1 MRRPRSVVVVLL
13 AAGGVI
19 APVGSADA
27 YPPPAAGPNPS
38 MIVVLRD
45 QYPDVPPTRSATV
58 QRAALTS
65 ALQTHLV
72 TDARA
77 HGATEIHQLHVV
89 NAFTGRLSADEAAR
103 LARDPAVAAVLPD
116 RTVRMTPP
124 PRPELTDAPPGPV
137 SRTTCP
143 AHPNKPLLEPEALQL
158 THDAFADPATPS
170 AQHLATGA
178 GVTVAYIADG
188 IDINNPDFIRPDGTH
203 VFTDY
208 QDFTGAGPRAPTSGL
223 EAFTDASAIA
233 AQGRVINDLSDY
245 VSAAHPLPPGCTIR
259 VLGMAPGVSLVGLVA
274 LGPDQVGTV
283 TQILDA
289 IEYAV
294 SKDHVD
300 VINESF
306 DTNVY
311 PDTGIDPIAL
321 ADAQLVR
328 AGITVVNSTG
338 DAGGA
343 NTIGSPGSTP
353 GVISVGA
360 STSFR
365 AYAQTTLNGFQLG
378 NGTYA
383 SDNIAAFSS
392 SGETQSGRNARSRG
406 AGRRG
411 VGRLHA

>member
-1 MRRPRSVVVVLL
+1 
-13 AAGGVI
+13 
-19 APVGSADA
+19 
-27 YPPPAAGPNPS
+27 
-38 MIVVLRD
+38 
-45 QYPDVPPTRSATV
+45 
-58 QRAALTS
+58 
-65 ALQTHLV
+65 
-72 TDARA
+72 
-77 HGATEIHQLHVV
+77 
-89 NAFTGRLSADEAAR
+89 
-103 LARDPAVAAVLPD
+103 
-116 RTVRMTPP
+116 
-124 PRPELTDAPPGPV
+124 
-137 SRTTCP
+137 
-143 AHPNKPLLEPEALQL
+143 
-158 THDAFADPATPS
+158 
-170 AQHLATGA
+170 
-178 GVTVAYIADG
+178 
-188 IDINNPDFIRPDGTH
+188 
-203 VFTDY
+203 
-208 QDFTGAGPRAPTSGL
+208 
-223 EAFTDASAIA
+223 
-233 AQGRVINDLSDY
+233 
-245 VSAAHPLPPGCTIR
+245 
-259 VLGMAPGVSLVGLVA
+259 MAPGVSLVGLVA

-392 SGETQSGRNARSRG
+392 SGETQSGRTLDLVAPGDAGWADSTPDLSRWSVCSNNNFAPSSLLFTEGTSQAAPYTAAAAALVIQSYRQTHRGRRPTPAIVQAILTGTATDLDLPADEQGAGLLNALRAVQAARSMPGSDETPQGSGLIAQPTQLDVELPSGTDRTR
-406 AGRRG
+406 AVTELDERR
-411 VGRLHA
+411 RHQ